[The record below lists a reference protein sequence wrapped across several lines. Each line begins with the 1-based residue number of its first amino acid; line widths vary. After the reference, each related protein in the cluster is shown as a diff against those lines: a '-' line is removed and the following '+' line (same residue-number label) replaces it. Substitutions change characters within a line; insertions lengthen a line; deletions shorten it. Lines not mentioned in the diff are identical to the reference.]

1 MLLDSFHYLSLFIVK
16 LFSLFGALILSAS
29 PAWADDYLHLN
40 CEVEVVNT
48 KVLSATNQ
56 VLEREVNAGS
66 IVFKIDLVN
75 SRSKGAGSDTWEDIQ
90 IIDGVIQDSRSGEV
104 DGFTFE
110 AKRAVWIQPPGE
122 FSVKTV
128 ASNDKII
135 VTVSTEG
142 ECSEIDALVF
152 DEAQ

>member
-1 MLLDSFHYLSLFIVK
+1 MK
-16 LFSLFGALILSAS
+16 LFSLLGALILSAS
-29 PAWADDYLHLN
+29 PAGAGDYLHLN

-48 KVLSATNQ
+48 KVLLDTKK
-56 VLEREVNAGS
+56 VLKREVNAGS
-66 IVFKIDLVN
+66 IIFKIDLVN
-75 SRSKGAGSDTWEDIQ
+75 SRSMGAGSDTWEDIH
-90 IIDGVIQDSRSGEV
+90 IVDGVIQDSRSGEV

-128 ASNDKII
+128 AASDKIL

-142 ECSEIDALVF
+142 ECSEIDELVF

>member
-1 MLLDSFHYLSLFIVK
+1 M
-16 LFSLFGALILSAS
+16 
-29 PAWADDYLHLN
+29 
-40 CEVEVVNT
+40 
-48 KVLSATNQ
+48 
-56 VLEREVNAGS
+56 
-66 IVFKIDLVN
+66 
-75 SRSKGAGSDTWEDIQ
+75 GAGSDTWEDIH
-90 IIDGVIQDSRSGEV
+90 IVDGVIQDSRTGEV

-128 ASNDKII
+128 AAGDKIL

-142 ECSEIDALVF
+142 ECSEIDELVF